1 MALTRAWP
9 VELGQLWLQ
18 LPQKEKTKK
27 ALALA
32 PHKKGKPKKL
42 RLWLPQEDKTKKAR
56 LWLQQKIKAWTSL
69 VYNEIVINP
78 IKTGGVTFVSP
89 TQKFVF

>member
-18 LPQKEKTKK
+18 LPKKEKTKK

-32 PHKKGKPKKL
+32 PPKKGKPKKL
-42 RLWLPQEDKTKKAR
+42 QLWLPQEDKTKKAR

-69 VYNEIVINP
+69 RL
-78 IKTGGVTFVSP
+78 GHFSP
-89 TQKFVF
+89 NYDKVG